1 MWKNC
6 VFRFK
11 YCKNQRIFGS
21 FLERKQ
27 MTIKKINIIL
37 AFLLVPFFAYSQA
50 GRGVYQFL
58 NLPAS
63 SRIAAL
69 GGTNISHPE
78 SDINFA
84 FVNPALLSSQTDQIV
99 GLNYANYIADVNF
112 GTAIYGMNFGEGNFM
127 SFGVKYFD
135 YGQFLWRDKYNQSPG
150 GDVDLFFGGQD
161 LALYITYARQLSEK
175 ITIGTTFK
183 PIFSSLETYR
193 SYGIAVDVGLSYVN
207 PEKLFSA
214 GLVFRNIGAQIRGY
228 HSNADGEH
236 IEHREPLAF
245 DIQLGVTQR
254 LQHAPLR
261 FSFTLHNLQQWN
273 LAYQSTNQPS
283 TSFTPGNE
291 PNNEIGFLD
300 MAFRHAIISA
310 EFVPSD
316 NFYVSIGYNHRRLRE
331 LSLTGFRSLSGFS
344 FGSGIKVHNF
354 HVGFAMTQFQTGI
367 NSYQFSVAT
376 SLNQFRL

>member
-1 MWKNC
+1 
-6 VFRFK
+6 
-11 YCKNQRIFGS
+11 
-21 FLERKQ
+21 
-27 MTIKKINIIL
+27 MTTKKINIIL

-69 GGTNISHPE
+69 GGTNVSHPE

-84 FVNPALLSSQTDQIV
+84 FVNPALLTSQTDRVI
-99 GLNYANYIADVNF
+99 GLNFANYMADVNF
-112 GTAIYGMNFGEGNFM
+112 GTAIYGMNFGENNFM

-135 YGQFLWRDKYNQSPG
+135 YGQFLWRDQNNQNPG
-150 GDVDLFFGGQD
+150 GDVDMFFGGQD
-161 LALYITYARQLSEK
+161 LAIYITYARRLSEK

-207 PEKLFSA
+207 PEKLFST

-236 IEHREPLAF
+236 IEQREPLAF

-254 LQHAPLR
+254 LRHAPLR

-283 TSFTPGNE
+283 TSLNPSDE
-291 PNNEIGFLD
+291 PSGEIGFWD

-310 EFVPSD
+310 EFVPND
-316 NFYVSIGYNHRRLRE
+316 NFYLSIGYNHRRLRE
-331 LSLTGFRSLSGFS
+331 LSLDGFRSFSGFS

-367 NSYQFSVAT
+367 NSYQFSIAT